1 MVLDVLDKEKMDA
14 PITMAAVV
22 DVGNTHSEHM

>member
-1 MVLDVLDKEKMDA
+1 MVLDVLDKEEMDTLE
-14 PITMAAVV
+14 TMAAVV